1 MKLEMQSFRG
11 NSQGLGGRRREDR
24 SLIRSGAGVLLECLL
39 KGRGFES
46 MRT

>member
-1 MKLEMQSFRG
+1 METV
-11 NSQGLGGRRREDR
+11 NIWGGGKREDR
-24 SLIRSGAGVLLECLL
+24 SLVRSGAGVLLACLL